1 MVLNESHISE
11 TSKEKIAN
19 RIFEIEFNLLYKDPK
34 DVKTTCEIKQEDG
47 KIFIDFLADCGK
59 FGADEMLD
67 GYVLTPERLLQ
78 ILQDRDDYTD
88 DEL

>member
-1 MVLNESHISE
+1 MS
-11 TSKEKIAN
+11 
-19 RIFEIEFNLLYKDPK
+19 LLYKDPK
-34 DVKTTCEIKQEDG
+34 EVKTTFEIKQEDG
-47 KIFIDFLADCGK
+47 KIVIDFWADFGK
-59 FGADEMLD
+59 FGTDEMLD

>member
-1 MVLNESHISE
+1 MS
-11 TSKEKIAN
+11 
-19 RIFEIEFNLLYKDPK
+19 LLYKDPK

-47 KIFIDFLADCGK
+47 KIVIHFWSDGGK
-59 FGADEMLD
+59 FGAYEMLD

-88 DEL
+88 EEL

>member
-1 MVLNESHISE
+1 MS
-11 TSKEKIAN
+11 
-19 RIFEIEFNLLYKDPK
+19 LLYKDPK
-34 DVKTTCEIKQEDG
+34 DVKTICEIKQENG
-47 KIFIDFLADCGK
+47 KIVIDFWADCGK
-59 FGADEMLD
+59 FGTHEMLD